1 MLLSSGGTLDLEE
14 LKRGFKRLKS
24 ATQASVRAEK
34 AERARLQPVE
44 AIRVRA
50 KAAREAVASADKAD
64 KCDEQ
69 LASMRQDYAARLDLQ
84 LGDFLVQ
91 RGINL
96 AEIVKSWAKPRG
108 NHNAQHAN
116 EVSMEEFKDE
126 ITLLGLQVAIID
138 YADVASARGPTTRAV
153 TAAGQ
158 SARTGSTARTPREAR
173 AGVHGTA
180 RRKRG
185 NKVPQRLQMRPATRK
200 EVGALFTQIDT
211 DCSGWISLKEVR
223 EKLKSWQ
230 SESRTVIIAQ
240 QEKEKEINELRRR
253 ATRMLQA
260 AVRIPERKDDLIE
273 EPTSSTAPPPR
284 GRTARKHKG
293 LNKSTLS
300 TRSVQSDSSGGSK
313 SSKGSNKGDRTIRPK
328 RRKAKGHTP
337 GAGFRERAKQKR
349 AAESALAASQN
360 LVHAPKPRSDGPPI
374 AHRDVSRGAMEEVS
388 DLGPR

>member
-1 MLLSSGGTLDLEE
+1 
-14 LKRGFKRLKS
+14 
-24 ATQASVRAEK
+24 
-34 AERARLQPVE
+34 
-44 AIRVRA
+44 
-50 KAAREAVASADKAD
+50 
-64 KCDEQ
+64 
-69 LASMRQDYAARLDLQ
+69 MRRDYAARLDLQ
-84 LGDFLVQ
+84 LGDLLVQ

-108 NHNAQHAN
+108 NHNAQHAH
-116 EVSMEEFKDE
+116 EVSIEEFKDE
-126 ITLLGLQVAIID
+126 ITLLGLKIAMIED
-138 YADVASARGPTTRAV
+138 ADVASARGPTRRAV
-153 TAAGQ
+153 TASGQ

-180 RRKRG
+180 RKKRG

-200 EVGALFTQIDT
+200 EVGALFTQIDA
-211 DCSGWISLKEVR
+211 DGSGWISLKEVR

-230 SESRTVIIAQ
+230 ADSRTVIIAQ

-260 AVRIPERKDDLIE
+260 AVRSPERKDDLIE
-273 EPTSSTAPPPR
+273 EPTSSTPPPPR
-284 GRTARKHKG
+284 GRAARKLKD

-313 SSKGSNKGDRTIRPK
+313 SSKGSNKGGRTIRPK

-349 AAESALAASQN
+349 ATEPALAASQIN
-360 LVHAPKPRSDGPPI
+360 YLVHAPTPRSDGPPI
-374 AHRDVSRGAMEEVS
+374 AHRDVGRGAMEEV
-388 DLGPR
+388 PR